1 MTSLRQTAIGIER
14 KLDEND
20 NALSASSSSNDE
32 DFDEDFEENADSE
45 LVAAE
50 ATELTL
56 EDDPTCDLLV
66 SQGFLRG
73 VYDYDE
79 GDDNEEEEEEE
90 LGDDYGEEDGDE
102 AAGSF
107 RLVRQAKPSVSQRAE
122 ERGAELRPAIST
134 LPELPPATGGATDSA
149 SRSLGVP
156 VSMATPN
163 QTSSQNQQP
172 LVRKKKKKKKS
183 YEICLTNCKY
193 EVVQKA
199 AQKFGLKE
207 VEEDDEW
214 NVLWTDTYVSMDRAC
229 SMKKY
234 QKINHFPGMSEIC
247 RKDCLGRNL
256 ARMRKLFPKEYNFAP
271 RTWVLPADY
280 GDFQAYARANKKHRT
295 YIVKPDAGCQ
305 GKGIWF
311 TRNPKDIKPGD
322 NQVCQLYVSKPLLI
336 DGYKFDL
343 RIYVLV
349 TSCDPLKIFVFKEGL
364 ARFTTVKYKDP
375 TAGNLENVF
384 MHLTNYAVQKNRK
397 DFVRNDEEGG
407 TKRHNYR
414 SCFPNHVKGSACFE
428 ILGFDILLDRKLRPI
443 VLEVNH
449 SPSFTT
455 DSRLDKEIKEALI
468 WDTLHLINIGA
479 VDKKKAIEDEKRKV
493 RERLFQRSNKKEAR
507 EELER
512 EAARFAEAQ
521 ERYENDH
528 LGNYRR
534 IYPLSTPAAT
544 DRYERFFTQA
554 ASLYQETAATKARA
568 DCARQQREEIE
579 KKLQLLKGPQRGGGG
594 GGGGGSGMRQLPVR
608 PESPDSDA
616 AMQTQRRQRQRQR
629 QGLSNSRQQQRR
641 SQQQQQ
647 RQRMSRR
654 TGASPSG
661 PEPVLDT
668 SQPVPI
674 VDEEEIQR
682 LSGLL
687 QRDSLVRGM
696 GVVELVYRML
706 HCTAGTMALIPTSY
720 PVTLPG
726 NGIHGNGPNATNN
739 QTTRS
744 SYNDELSASKFGAG
758 MVTTGNFQHSQRS
771 GSNQSLRQ
779 SQFGGYPAVLA
790 SNATV
795 PPLLPASQRPSY
807 LQQQQQQQHAPE
819 LPIPLSAGRAR

>member
-1 MTSLRQTAIGIER
+1 NKSHMTSLRQTAIGIER

-45 LVAAE
+45 L
-50 ATELTL
+50 
-56 EDDPTCDLLV
+56 
-66 SQGFLRG
+66 
-73 VYDYDE
+73 
-79 GDDNEEEEEEE
+79 
-90 LGDDYGEEDGDE
+90 
-102 AAGSF
+102 
-107 RLVRQAKPSVSQRAE
+107 RAE
-122 ERGAELRPAIST
+122 ERRAELRPAIST
-134 LPELPPATGGATDSA
+134 LPELPPATGGATGSA

-172 LVRKKKKKKKS
+172 PVRKKKKKKKS
-183 YEICLTNCKY
+183 YEICLSNCKY

-271 RTWVLPADY
+271 RTW
-280 GDFQAYARANKKHRT
+280 
-295 YIVKPDAGCQ
+295 PDAGCQ

-407 TKRHNYR
+407 TKRRISTINRWLVQNNYDAAKLWSDIDDVIIKTIISAHSVLRHNYR

-449 SPSFTT
+449 SPSFAT

-594 GGGGGSGMRQLPVR
+594 GGGGGGS
-608 PESPDSDA
+608 E
-616 AMQTQRRQRQRQR
+616 
-629 QGLSNSRQQQRR
+629 
-641 SQQQQQ
+641 
-647 RQRMSRR
+647 
-654 TGASPSG
+654 SG
-661 PEPVLDT
+661 PEPVFDT

-758 MVTTGNFQHSQRS
+758 M
-771 GSNQSLRQ
+771 
-779 SQFGGYPAVLA
+779 
-790 SNATV
+790 
-795 PPLLPASQRPSY
+795 
-807 LQQQQQQQHAPE
+807 
-819 LPIPLSAGRAR
+819 